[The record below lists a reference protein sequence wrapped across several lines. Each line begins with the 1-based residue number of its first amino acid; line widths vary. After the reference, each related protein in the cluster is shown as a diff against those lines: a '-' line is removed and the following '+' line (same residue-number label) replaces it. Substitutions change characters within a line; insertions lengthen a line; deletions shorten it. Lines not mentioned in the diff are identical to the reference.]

1 MSLIYPITRRV
12 MGPTANTFRNY
23 DNRKSDRGI
32 VGNWP
37 RKHEIFR
44 VSGFDATRLLESDFI
59 DVPRSSM
66 VYLDVH
72 GHYPTH
78 GQQVPFYALSFRAS
92 DSRYT
97 RRTSRRSGFFHY
109 HVPIPDR
116 PFSGGLRF
124 RCAPSLAAFAEGTDL
139 LCPSGLPFAVPFANL
154 VRRTSL
160 AVTQSLLRDNLVT
173 FPDILACHASFH
185 NKPHPELPVVHA
197 VGQPIYLHF
206 RQPTVLL
213 VPGPHS
219 LIRCEL
225 YPAVAQYGSALV
237 CLEFTDNPNSPHEV
251 ALRVLELRSGF
262 RYLPQFAHLP
272 PLTPGSLL
280 VRPDT
285 APGAEPI
292 PWTWNYDSYSARMA
306 AGLYTLVNGPV
317 PLLHNS
323 AHDPFTQASDEYAE
337 AGMFP
342 DLDTDVAY
350 PTRGQRQILERLFY
364 GALPRKDEVAR
375 YGRRG
380 R

>member
-1 MSLIYPITRRV
+1 
-12 MGPTANTFRNY
+12 
-23 DNRKSDRGI
+23 
-32 VGNWP
+32 
-37 RKHEIFR
+37 
-44 VSGFDATRLLESDFI
+44 
-59 DVPRSSM
+59 M

-97 RRTSRRSGFFHY
+97 RRTTRRRGFFHY

-139 LCPSGLPFAVPFANL
+139 LCPSGLPFTVPFANL
-154 VRRTSL
+154 VRRTSI

-219 LIRCEL
+219 LLRCEL
-225 YPAVAQYGSALV
+225 YPAVAQYGERRLTSSIFMRAFIIQALLSCVSSSRTIPIARTRSRSA
-237 CLEFTDNPNSPHEV
+237 CSNCARGFATSRSSRTSPRLLQ
-251 ALRVLELRSGF
+251 APSWCGQTPPRVPSLYPGRGTTI
-262 RYLPQFAHLP
+262 P
-272 PLTPGSLL
+272 TP
-280 VRPDT
+280 T
-285 APGAEPI
+285 AWQPA
-292 PWTWNYDSYSARMA
+292 
-306 AGLYTLVNGPV
+306 YTL
-317 PLLHNS
+317 S
-323 AHDPFTQASDEYAE
+323 
-337 AGMFP
+337 
-342 DLDTDVAY
+342 
-350 PTRGQRQILERLFY
+350 
-364 GALPRKDEVAR
+364 
-375 YGRRG
+375 
-380 R
+380 